1 MIGEETNMKKL
12 FSILV
17 CLGLTASLASCGC
30 SKGGSPKVSEAEIV
44 SPDTLIT
51 AEDAT
56 AVAGAALNMT
66 AEGVHIDGSFRTVDF
81 VPADTN
87 STAYPVSVSIE
98 QFSDSLSVSQVWAD
112 YENHRLNRVGDA
124 QMITG
129 VGEDC
134 YVSYPYINVYARGC
148 YLKISGG
155 SGDNEA
161 QRDMLINL
169 ANRALLVLNEKIPAD
184 AVPSMDSGNTIK

>member
-1 MIGEETNMKKL
+1 MSTTLTMFTPSPTRMGER
-12 FSILV
+12 V
-17 CLGLTASLASCGC
+17 
-30 SKGGSPKVSEAEIV
+30 SPAARSTVPKITEAEIV

-56 AVAGAALNMT
+56 AVAGAAMNMT

-98 QFSDSLSVSQVWAD
+98 QFSDSLSVSQVWTD
-112 YENHRLNRVGDA
+112 YENHRLSRVGDA

-169 ANRALLVLNEKIPAD
+169 ANRALLVLNERIPAD

>member
-1 MIGEETNMKKL
+1 MKKL

-30 SKGGSPKVSEAEIV
+30 SKGGAPTKSAEAEIV
-44 SPDTLIT
+44 SPDALVT
-51 AEDAT
+51 AADAT
-56 AVAGAALNMT
+56 SVAGSALNMT
-66 AEGVHIDGSFRTVDF
+66 TEGVHIDGGFRTVDY
-81 VPADTN
+81 VPAELGAAD
-87 STAYPVSVSIE
+87 PISVSIE
-98 QFSDSLSVSQVWAD
+98 QFSDTLSVAQVWTD
-112 YENHRLNRVGDA
+112 YENHRLSRVGDA

-169 ANRALLVLNEKIPAD
+169 ANRALLVLNEKIPAE